1 MKLTE
6 FNKTPA
12 MARDKVVETLT
23 KNYGFTPYDLKD
35 AQKLEQ
41 LKADLQVRR
50 ESIIASLPFNTY
62 HKDARYTANLLLSE
76 AVVLMIKAL
85 PMDDMDNM
93 QDTESDCGCDDDCEG
108 DCGCESCGSN
118 KEEQPAVV
126 AMKPMGAPMETTTA
140 GGMAVSSKPMSPA
153 DKVKEIRAFE
163 NRIKEAMKK
172 PMSSTKMAKIESLN
186 KKVMEV
192 RKSLAEK
199 TIYTDLKH
207 LIEQDLEKAET
218 VLAARSLVD
227 ELQDMVAELSELQ
240 NERLSAIVDQM
251 VYEFGADQAA
261 QFKANVDGAIAPLL
275 DQIKQAKE
283 TVNNAVLGVQGEAPM
298 QDMGDMPT
306 GDMATDEP
314 QTDLPD
320 PLNDTPAEDPTG
332 GDDSAS
338 GPTDDPLGRKMKS

>member
-85 PMDDMDNM
+85 PMDGMDNIEDM
-93 QDTESDCGCDDDCEG
+93 EKECGCDDD
-108 DCGCESCGSN
+108 

-227 ELQDMVAELSELQ
+227 ELQDMVAEMSELQ